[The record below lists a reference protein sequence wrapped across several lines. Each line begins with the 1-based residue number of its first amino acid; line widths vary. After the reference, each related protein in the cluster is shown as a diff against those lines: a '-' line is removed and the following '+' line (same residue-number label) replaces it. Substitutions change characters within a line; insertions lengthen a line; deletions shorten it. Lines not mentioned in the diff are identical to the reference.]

1 VQGGGMTPIE
11 RYIVR
16 NRGDWAFIYLDEER
30 GVFTACSS
38 YGDYAYIWSHRG
50 DQSLKDFLRDL
61 EFDYF
66 MGKTRGLDFKR
77 FDFEATIK
85 GMREFVA
92 DARRQGSL
100 SKIEAREAW
109 TDIEELESDH
119 TGSVDLFVERVYGL
133 KAIGEAY
140 GHDYGDVICNSPDR
154 QCKGFWDVIWP
165 EFLKQLPA

>member
-1 VQGGGMTPIE
+1 MTPIE

-16 NRGDWAFIYLDEER
+16 GAGSLKGEWAFIYLDEEK
-30 GVFTACSS
+30 GVFSS
-38 YGDYAYIWSHRG
+38 YSSFGSYAYCWAHRG
-50 DQSLKDFLRDL
+50 SDTLKDFLRDL

-66 MGKTRGLDFKR
+66 MGKTRGRDFER
-77 FDFEATIK
+77 FDFYATIK

-92 DARRQGSL
+92 DARRQGEL
-100 SKIEAREAW
+100 TKAEAREVW
-109 TDIEELESDH
+109 TDIEELECDS
-119 TGSVDLFVERVYGL
+119 TESVDLFVDRVYAS

-140 GHDYGDVICNSPDR
+140 GHDFGNVICNSPDR